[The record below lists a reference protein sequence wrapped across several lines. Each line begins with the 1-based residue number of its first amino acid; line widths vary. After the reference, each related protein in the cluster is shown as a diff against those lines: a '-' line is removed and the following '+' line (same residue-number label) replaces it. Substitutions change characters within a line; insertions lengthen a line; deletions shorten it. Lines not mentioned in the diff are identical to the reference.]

1 MPTVVRENVD
11 ELSAVLTVK
20 LLPEDYQPKLNTE
33 LKKYAQKAQI
43 KGFRKGKTPESYVK
57 KLYGQSLLLD
67 IVNNEVKE
75 SLSNYIREEKL
86 VLFGEPLINE
96 KQTIYDFD
104 VFKPEP
110 MDFLFDIGL
119 YPEVNIT
126 GIDKETTYDYF
137 VKEVSDDTVDEAY
150 TNLLKDLGEPSPIE
164 SGFTSGDLLTCDFI
178 ELINGEERADSLKVS
193 NILSFDD
200 LSDHLKDQIKLLSV
214 GDTFTVDKVYD
225 LEPKLEEKR
234 FRKHVLKLE
243 DTDESTVS
251 ENFQIKITE
260 AKRIQPATED
270 ETFFQKAFGVNNV
283 SNAEEGKAVIKKH
296 IGNETLGFSNGLLY
310 RDIQEKLMANH
321 DVPLPEAFIK
331 RYLLES
337 DKHLTEEKLSA
348 EFSGITSSIK
358 WSYLKSRLLSILQ
371 VVVTKEMVQNHLG
384 SKIRGYFGQQVA
396 GMESFIQNMVEK
408 MMEDEKQVNQAYDEL
423 ENSMLMIKIQEAVTL
438 HETILSKEEFEE
450 KTKIFNRQ
458 NSPDE
463 ETPSE

>member
-1 MPTVVRENVD
+1 
-11 ELSAVLTVK
+11 
-20 LLPEDYQPKLNTE
+20 
-33 LKKYAQKAQI
+33 
-43 KGFRKGKTPESYVK
+43 
-57 KLYGQSLLLD
+57 
-67 IVNNEVKE
+67 
-75 SLSNYIREEKL
+75 
-86 VLFGEPLINE
+86 
-96 KQTIYDFD
+96 
-104 VFKPEP
+104 
-110 MDFLFDIGL
+110 
-119 YPEVNIT
+119 
-126 GIDKETTYDYF
+126 
-137 VKEVSDDTVDEAY
+137 
-150 TNLLKDLGEPSPIE
+150 
-164 SGFTSGDLLTCDFI
+164 
-178 ELINGEERADSLKVS
+178 
-193 NILSFDD
+193 
-200 LSDHLKDQIKLLSV
+200 
-214 GDTFTVDKVYD
+214 
-225 LEPKLEEKR
+225 
-234 FRKHVLKLE
+234 
-243 DTDESTVS
+243 
-251 ENFQIKITE
+251 
-260 AKRIQPATED
+260 
-270 ETFFQKAFGVNNV
+270 
-283 SNAEEGKAVIKKH
+283 
-296 IGNETLGFSNGLLY
+296 
-310 RDIQEKLMANH
+310 MANH